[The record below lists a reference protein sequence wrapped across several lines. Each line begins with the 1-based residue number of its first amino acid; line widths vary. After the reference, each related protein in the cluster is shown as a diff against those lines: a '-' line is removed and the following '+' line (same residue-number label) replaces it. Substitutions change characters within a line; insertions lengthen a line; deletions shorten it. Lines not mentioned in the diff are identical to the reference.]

1 MFNKKIKKLAVLS
14 AVAIMGITAL
24 VGCGSKDDEKDE
36 KIVIG
41 TSADYPPFE
50 FMDTDMNIL
59 GFDLM
64 IAEEIA
70 KDMGKE
76 LEVKNMEFNSL
87 LTALQT
93 EKVDMVLS
101 GMNPDEKRR
110 KSVDFSDIYY
120 LSNHYVVINAN
131 DADSIKEESDLNGK
145 KIGVQIGTTQEK
157 IARETFPDSEIVAL
171 GSIQDILLQLKTE
184 KLDAAITE
192 DAVAKNAVNK
202 NSDLML
208 PGIEYE
214 DEEGGVAVAVRK
226 GSPELVEQINKTIKR
241 LQDENKIEEF
251 FEEAVRL
258 SEDN

>member
-1 MFNKKIKKLAVLS
+1 MFNKKIKQMAALSLVAV
-14 AVAIMGITAL
+14 MGLFAFT
-24 VGCGSKDDEKDE
+24 GCGSKDDEK
-36 KIVIG
+36 IVLG

-50 FMDTDMNIL
+50 FMDTKQNIL

-76 LEVKNMEFNSL
+76 LEIKNMEFNSL

-93 EKVDMVLS
+93 DKIDMILS
-101 GMNPDEKRR
+101 GMNPNEERR
-110 KSVDFSDIYY
+110 KSVDFSEIYY
-120 LSNHYVVINAN
+120 LSKHYVVINAEKV
-131 DADSIKEESDLNGK
+131 DSIKEEADLNGK

-157 IARETFPDSEIVAL
+157 LAREKFPGSEIVAL
-171 GSIQDILLQLKTE
+171 GSIQDILLQLKTN

-192 DAVAKNAVNK
+192 DAVAKNAIN
-202 NSDLML
+202 NNEDLVL

-214 DEEGGVAVAVRK
+214 DEEGGIAVAVRK
-226 GSPELVEQINKTIKR
+226 DSPELVDQINKTIKR

-251 FEEAVRL
+251 FDEAVRL
-258 SEDN
+258 SSESN

>member
-1 MFNKKIKKLAVLS
+1 MFNKRIKQIAAFSLVAV
-14 AVAIMGITAL
+14 MGLFAFT
-24 VGCGSKDDEKDE
+24 GCGSKDDD
-36 KIVIG
+36 KIVLG

-50 FMDTDMNIL
+50 FMDTEQNIL

-93 EKVDMVLS
+93 DKIDMILS
-101 GMNPDEKRR
+101 GMNPDEERR
-110 KSVDFSDIYY
+110 KTVDFSEIYY
-120 LSNHYVVINAN
+120 LSKHYVVVNA
-131 DADSIKEESDLNGK
+131 DKADSIKKEADLNGK

-157 IARETFPDSEIVAL
+157 LAREKFPGSEIVAL
-171 GSIQDILLQLKTE
+171 GSIQDILLQLKTN

-192 DAVAKNAVNK
+192 DAVAKNAVNSNK
-202 NSDLML
+202 DLVL

-226 GSPELVEQINKTIKR
+226 DSPELVEQINKTIKR

-251 FEEAVRL
+251 FDEAVRL
-258 SEDN
+258 SSENE

>member
-1 MFNKKIKKLAVLS
+1 MFNKRIKQIAAFSLVAV
-14 AVAIMGITAL
+14 MGLFAFT
-24 VGCGSKDDEKDE
+24 GCGSKDDD
-36 KIVIG
+36 KIVLG

-50 FMDTDMNIL
+50 FMDTEQNIL

-93 EKVDMVLS
+93 EKIDMILS
-101 GMNPDEKRR
+101 GMNPDEERR
-110 KSVDFSDIYY
+110 KTVDFSEIYY
-120 LSNHYVVINAN
+120 LSKHYVVVNA
-131 DADSIKEESDLNGK
+131 DKADSIKQEADLNGK

-157 IARETFPDSEIVAL
+157 IAREKFPGSEIVAL
-171 GSIQDILLQLKTE
+171 GSIQDILLQLKTN

-192 DAVAKNAVNK
+192 DAVAKNAVNSNK
-202 NSDLML
+202 DLVL

-214 DEEGGVAVAVRK
+214 DEEGGIAVAVRK
-226 GSPELVEQINKTIKR
+226 DSPELVEQINKTIKR

-251 FEEAVRL
+251 FDEAVRL
-258 SEDN
+258 SSENE

>member
-1 MFNKKIKKLAVLS
+1 MFNKRIKQLVALS
-14 AVAIMGITAL
+14 LVAAMGLFAFT
-24 VGCGSKDDEKDE
+24 GCGSKDDG
-36 KIVIG
+36 KIVLG

-50 FMDTDMNIL
+50 FMDTEQNIL

-93 EKVDMVLS
+93 EKIDMVLS
-101 GMNPDEKRR
+101 GMNPNEERR
-110 KSVDFSDIYY
+110 KSVDFSEIYY
-120 LSNHYVVINAN
+120 LSKHYVVVNAEK
-131 DADSIKEESDLNGK
+131 ADSIKQEADLNGK

-157 IARETFPDSEIVAL
+157 LAREKFPGSEIVAL
-171 GSIQDILLQLKTE
+171 GSIQDILLQLKTN

-192 DAVAKNAVNK
+192 DAVAKNAVN
-202 NSDLML
+202 NNEDLVL

-214 DEEGGVAVAVRK
+214 DEEGGIAVAVRK
-226 GSPELVEQINKTIKR
+226 DSPELVEQINKTIKR

-251 FEEAVRL
+251 FDEAVRL
-258 SEDN
+258 SSENN